1 MVTAV
6 YHRSMTRPSCLSV
19 LALALAGCGSGGGA
33 SPDAAV
39 AREAAADHLVPD
51 ARPLPLIF
59 GGARPVQLDV
69 PPSYDPTR
77 PTPLLLI
84 LHGYGASGTIQ
95 QTYFGFRDLAK
106 RERVLVLA
114 PNGTLDSTKS
124 LFWNAT
130 DACCDFEGKQIDDVG
145 YLTGLISEVAGA
157 YNVDPK
163 RIYAMG
169 HSNGGFM
176 AHRLACDRAQ
186 TFAAI
191 VSVAG
196 ALPEAAAACQ
206 PKETLSVL
214 QVHGDKDGSV
224 LFGGSVIGPGTKA
237 YPGAKATVARWASLN
252 GCGADLVP
260 SGESFD
266 ADALVAGDETT
277 VARHACPTGL
287 DAELWQIVGGAHV
300 PIFTATFSQR
310 AWQWL
315 SEHPKR

>member
-1 MVTAV
+1 MMRTYSVT
-6 YHRSMTRPSCLSV
+6 L
-19 LALALAGCGSGGGA
+19 LALALAGCGSNGGA
-33 SPDAAV
+33 SPDATV
-39 AREAAADHLVPD
+39 VREAAADRLVPD
-51 ARPLPLIF
+51 AKPLPLTF

-69 PPSYDPTR
+69 PASYDPTR

-84 LHGYGASGTIQ
+84 LHGYGASGYIQ
-95 QTYFGFRDLAK
+95 QTYFGFRDLAT

-114 PNGTLDSTKS
+114 PNGTLDSTQR

-145 YLTGLISEVAGA
+145 YLTGLISEVAGS

-176 AHRLACDRAQ
+176 AHRLACDRSQ

-191 VSVAG
+191 LSVAG

-206 PKETLSVL
+206 PKEKVSAL

-224 LFGGSVIGPGTKA
+224 LFEGGSVIGPGTKA
-237 YPGAKATVARWASLN
+237 YPGAKETVARWASLS
-252 GCGADLVP
+252 GCGAELTP

-300 PIFTATFSQR
+300 PLFTATFSQR

-315 SEHPKR
+315 SKHAKP